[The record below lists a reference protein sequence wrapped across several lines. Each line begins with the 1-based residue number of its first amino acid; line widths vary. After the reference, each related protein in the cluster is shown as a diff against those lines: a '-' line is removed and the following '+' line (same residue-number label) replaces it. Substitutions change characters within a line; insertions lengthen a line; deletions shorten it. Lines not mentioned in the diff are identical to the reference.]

1 MEKLLAKIGWAAA
14 NFQPH
19 AHLLTIQRNDPNGS
33 AVADDEET
41 DEREERTER
50 PIVNEDDFLEED
62 DLDDAPIRGRRTDK
76 SAKAYDDLKS
86 ERDRLKADLDKK
98 DRLLEEHNARL
109 ARLEQSGTRESRED
123 VNRRADEER
132 ERIKTRSRAL
142 VEKVKA
148 IPADDP
154 ERGTKIYEAMEEHN
168 ATLFK
173 EQEARLLQAIDQ
185 RSADIVTTRLTR
197 EEQRERAKDAAMTE
211 LKEHGFTRPQDFTM
225 LTVLADMESQENPGW
240 DRRMPNEQQIP
251 YLVGKMKELRVGDKR
266 SSQESRDDKRRHRED
281 QDGVLGE
288 TSTTKRRSFRE
299 QDDEGDETE
308 GPGSML
314 ADLKRWKSGQR
325 QSTNRMLGR
334 DRLR

>member
-1 MEKLLAKIGWAAA
+1 MDKLLAKIGWAAA
-14 NFQPH
+14 GFQPH

-41 DEREERTER
+41 DERTEK

-76 SAKAYDDLKS
+76 SARAYDELKS
-86 ERDRLKADLDKK
+86 ERDRLRADLDKK

-142 VEKVKA
+142 VDKVKA

-168 ATLFK
+168 ARLLE

-185 RSADIVTTRLTR
+185 RSSDIVTTRLTR
-197 EEQRERAKDAAMTE
+197 EDQRERAKEAALTE
-211 LKEHGFTRPQDFTM
+211 LREQGFTRPQDLTM
-225 LTVLADMESQENPGW
+225 LTVLAEMESQENPGW
-240 DRRMPNEQQIP
+240 DRRMPNEEQIP

-266 SSQESRDDKRRHRED
+266 TSQEARDEKRRHRED